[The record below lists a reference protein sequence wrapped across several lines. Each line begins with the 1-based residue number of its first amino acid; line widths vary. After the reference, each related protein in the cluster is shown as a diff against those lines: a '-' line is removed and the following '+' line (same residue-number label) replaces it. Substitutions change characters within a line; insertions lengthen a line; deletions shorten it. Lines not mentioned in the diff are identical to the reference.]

1 VFFKDLL
8 DRTLYNFA
16 EHLETVV
23 CHPQEIIRNIDDD
36 YNLMILKKGQIGYIC
51 KKNGCSLND
60 KIVDLIKVDN
70 NEAPFLTSLDF
81 LSKKRPP
88 Y

>member
-1 VFFKDLL
+1 
-8 DRTLYNFA
+8 
-16 EHLETVV
+16 
-23 CHPQEIIRNIDDD
+23 
-36 YNLMILKKGQIGYIC
+36 MILKKGQIGYIC

-88 Y
+88 YEIKALKFSVIFRLDYNKFI